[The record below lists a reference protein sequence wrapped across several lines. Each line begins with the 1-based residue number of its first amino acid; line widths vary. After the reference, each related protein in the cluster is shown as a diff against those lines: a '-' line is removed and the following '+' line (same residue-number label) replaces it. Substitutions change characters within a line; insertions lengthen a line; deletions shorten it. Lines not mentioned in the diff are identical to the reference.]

1 MRDPKAFL
9 TLRRA
14 TPGRQA
20 VEERVRHWREFY
32 GPVPESAV
40 RAQGA
45 RCMDCGVPFCQ
56 GDTGC
61 PVRNVIPEW
70 NDLVARGEWHGAFD
84 SLHATNNFP
93 ELTGRLCPAPCES
106 ACVLGLVNEP
116 VAIRHIEQTIAD
128 RGFAEG
134 WVVPRPPRR
143 ATGFS
148 VAVIGSGPAGLAAAQ
163 QLRRYGHDVV
173 VFEKDE
179 RVGGLLRY
187 GIPEFKLE
195 KSVLQQRL
203 DQLEAEGVQ
212 FRTGISVGEDVTADE
227 LRAEFDAVCIATG
240 AGAAR
245 DLDVPGRQLAGVYLA
260 MDFLTAQNRRLETE
274 QLSAR
279 YQVPGTRYQE
289 PGTRY
294 PVPDKDFDARD
305 RHVVIIG
312 GGDTGSDC
320 AGTCVRQGARSVRQF
335 ELLPQP
341 PASRAANTPW
351 PLWPMQL
358 RTSHAHE
365 EGCDREWSVA
375 TTAFSGEN
383 GRVHKLH
390 GARLERRVFADG
402 RTDFARM
409 PGTEFELDADLV
421 LLAMGFTGPVK
432 SRLLVDIGVQLDARG
447 NIATDHAHRTSVPG
461 VFSAGDARRGAS
473 LIVWAIREG
482 RDAAEAINVWL
493 SNPGNNRQL
502 PQMLGGVIER
512 SG

>member
-1 MRDPKAFL
+1 MADPKAFL

-14 TPGRQA
+14 TPERQA
-20 VEERVRHWREFY
+20 VEERVNHWGEFY
-32 GPVPESAV
+32 RPAPESAV
-40 RAQGA
+40 KTQAA

-70 NDLVARGEWHGAFD
+70 NGLVQRGDWREALD
-84 SLHATNNFP
+84 SLQATNNFP

-143 ATGFS
+143 STGFS

-163 QLRRYGHDVV
+163 QLRRAGHKVV

-195 KSVLQQRL
+195 KSVLDLRL
-203 DQLEAEGVQ
+203 SQLEAEGVQ
-212 FRTGISVGEDVTADE
+212 FCTAVDVGVDITAAE
-227 LRAEFDAVCIATG
+227 LRARFDAICVATG

-245 DLDVPGRQLAGVYLA
+245 DLHVPGRELEGVHLA
-260 MDFLTAQNRRLETE
+260 MDFLTLQNRRLESDSLLETE
-274 QLSAR
+274 M
-279 YQVPGTRYQE
+279 
-289 PGTRY
+289 
-294 PVPDKDFDARD
+294 DARD
-305 RHVVIIG
+305 RRVVIIG

-320 AGTCVRQGARSVRQF
+320 AGTCVRQGARSVKQF

-341 PASRAANTPW
+341 PRDRASATPW

-365 EGCDREWSVA
+365 EGTERDWSVA
-375 TTAFSGEN
+375 TTSFSGEN
-383 GRVHKLH
+383 GKVQRLH
-390 GARLERRVFADG
+390 AARLERQSFADG
-402 RTDFARM
+402 RTEYAQM
-409 PGTEFELDADLV
+409 PGTEFELEADLV

-432 SRLLVDIGVQLDARG
+432 SKLLVDLGVELDGRG
-447 NIATDHAHRTSVPG
+447 NIATDRAHRTSVPG
-461 VFSAGDARRGAS
+461 VFAAGDAHRGQS

-482 RDAAEAINVWL
+482 RDAADGINSWL
-493 SNPGNNRQL
+493 RAGRLQ
-502 PQMLGGVIER
+502 G
-512 SG
+512 